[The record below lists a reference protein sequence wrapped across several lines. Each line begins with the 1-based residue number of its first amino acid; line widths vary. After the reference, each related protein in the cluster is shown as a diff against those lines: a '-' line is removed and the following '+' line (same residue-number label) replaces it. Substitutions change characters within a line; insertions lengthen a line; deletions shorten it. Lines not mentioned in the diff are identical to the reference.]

1 MSEKN
6 GWIKCSERMPEPYQS
21 VLIFAEGLVFSA
33 FRSEKC
39 WTTAEFDPDKGEY
52 IKFDFGQVDYWQEE
66 PLPPKI

>member
-1 MSEKN
+1 MSENN

-39 WTTAEFDPDKGEY
+39 WTTVG
-52 IKFDFGQVDYWQEE
+52 I
-66 PLPPKI
+66 